1 MLLVTLSSSVVGWGP
16 VKKDNFAKDHYKQLR
31 VLSCEQL
38 WTEEVPAFDRAPAAE
53 RAKNVAVVRAVGV
66 VFSESGTAAQ
76 RVEARDWLRTLLRD
90 PEEKIR
96 RYAMTALPKVGGEA
110 EEESALLA
118 VLDNNPSDREKKYL
132 GRTLEKIGGEATL
145 AATADGKLGLPALR
159 KAEANVARLIQPSE
173 TNYDRPLTDF
183 AGLQINLHCRTGLE
197 EIVEGEL
204 DAYIQSGAP
213 FRHRRRGKGVVVIEA
228 TGPFTLGQIF
238 QLRCFS
244 AVGFVV
250 AGADGMRD
258 EVETVAAV
266 ITSPG
271 SRALL
276 ESFTEGPIRYR
287 LDFVSKGHQR
297 YAVRRV
303 ADRVYDLCPSLLND
317 ARSAPWQINI
327 HHGREGCTVEITPK
341 LRPDPRFAYRQGD
354 VPAASHPPLAA
365 CMARLAGPQ
374 ENEIVW
380 DPFCGS
386 GLELIERGL
395 LGDVAKIIGTDVSP
409 EALATTGENLAA
421 AWETPIPHVLD
432 GQDFRDYARSLAPG
446 SVSLIISN
454 PPMGQRVPIPNLNE
468 LIEDLFT
475 IAAKVL
481 RPGGRLVFANPR
493 NVHPYHLPLH
503 LDYRSKVDLGGFACH
518 LEKYTRED

>member
-1 MLLVTLSSSVVGWGP
+1 MALPFAVVGWSP

-31 VLSCEQL
+31 VLSCQQL

-53 RAKNVAVVRAVGV
+53 RVQNVAVVRAVGV

-76 RVEARDWLRTLLRD
+76 RAEARDWLRTLLRD

-110 EEESALLA
+110 EEESALLG
-118 VLDNNPSDREKKYL
+118 LLETNPSEREKKYL

-159 KAEANVARLIQPSE
+159 KAEANVARLAQPSE
-173 TNYDRPLTDF
+173 VLYERPLTDF
-183 AGLQINLHCRTGLE
+183 SGLQIYLHCRAGLE
-197 EIVEGEL
+197 DILEDEITEH
-204 DAYIQSGAP
+204 IQAGAP
-213 FRHRRRGKGVVVIEA
+213 FRHLRRAKGLLVVEA
-228 TGPFTLGQIF
+228 TKPFTLDQIF
-238 QLRCFS
+238 DLRCFS
-244 AVGFVV
+244 TVGFVP
-250 AGADGMRD
+250 AGGDRMRD
-258 EVETVAAV
+258 EVETVAAL
-266 ITSPG
+266 IASPG

-276 ESFTEGPIRYR
+276 ESFTDGPIRYR

-317 ARSAPWQINI
+317 ARNAPWQINI

-341 LRPDPRFAYRQGD
+341 IRPDPRYAYRQGD

-374 ENEIVW
+374 ENDIVW

-395 LGDVAKIIGTDVSP
+395 RGGVKKLIGTDLSP
-409 EALATTGENLAA
+409 EALATARENIAA
-421 AWETPIPHVLD
+421 AWDTPIPHVLSCH
-432 GQDFRDYARSLAPG
+432 DFRGHAKVDGLGEG
-446 SVSLIISN
+446 SVSLVISN

-475 IAAKVL
+475 VSAKVL

-493 NVHPYHLPLH
+493 AIQPDGLPLR
-503 LDYRSKVDLGGFACH
+503 LDYRRKVDLGGFTCH
-518 LEKYTRED
+518 LEKYTRL